1 MQMPDNPNER
11 LLNILN
17 IIMNMR
23 SDKRKFIVDVERTQI
38 LNKDTAHPSI
48 VARHIAQKFVQRLQ
62 HYYDKPTS
70 NYILPIQYLP
80 EQFGENLF
88 SIIQKKDNKYEID
101 ISKLDDLLKLQKVT
115 KTGMQMDSISI
126 PFLYFDRQKKQFIYN
141 QNAQYGLDEVA
152 QSNIFNREFYDIKGR
167 IVGFYY
173 KEVSGDKYIYQDL
186 AQFKENLEKGAI
198 VNTFD
203 YVAPVMEIDLKHRQ
217 TEQQHTVRVVLGDEE
232 SISRFM
238 YSLMDQM
245 GSLQGAEEL
254 RYKDIV
260 NLQTDL
266 SKIMSG
272 ESNIE
277 MQKKIIWQPT
287 EMTADKEGYKTFE
300 TLKRDIGEILKR
312 SDVKQVFIEQEL
324 SGKTKSVLISN
335 IAQELAKNPSE
346 IAQELGKPG
355 KYLLLAQE
363 GTDTSKLE
371 QEIATEMQR
380 IIESQKWTEEYRKM
394 GYTGTDWLIKN
405 IIRPRI
411 RTVSK
416 DQVQEATEF
425 LQRMYGAAKM
435 VGINEEATVQLS
447 QNIIDYFTRNADD
460 VLNMLN
466 AMPQEIRTNI
476 LSLQLGSA
484 FTTQAQLERGY
495 DILKELKG
503 AFAGGNYGPYDEL
516 LEAIKFNLSK
526 MKDSDLTFK
535 EYMEVMSDTVH
546 HYNRLLDMVRN
557 AEHISGAQ
565 RDLKEI
571 NLNDEFFVKFVGS
584 LSDADKSL
592 IEVIRTQ
599 DLWKMLNNVFPA
611 NVEYL
616 FTYTN
621 SNDLA
626 EQLKSTIRQNAYKQ
640 LGFSEELIST
650 NAVPKEI
657 MQFVDQILGIS
668 NEQLVDDSIIKKYA
682 SRLVEVAQEV
692 LNTDTFKAGKGDI
705 LSPLEL
711 IKAIYQLLEQ
721 QKRGYNQLD
730 VMNLFYGL
738 GDKRASLQS
747 LIFSRSY
754 RKEPEYVSQQVTSFL
769 SQLFRLQYKIA
780 PGEFN
785 EQLIQM
791 IEQMTPRHI
800 RQRFL
805 GNVIQTQTQIYRSQR
820 IVREQEQGGQA
831 ISYPQLK
838 FLRFVSGSEQLEYIS
853 FDELTRQAEQAT
865 NQIPQQEYM
874 QKLYSAKSVWQGRAP
889 KTRSRFSTAMRVN
902 GYVNWQSEEQLVLAS
917 ADEIKAAY
925 ADLMKG
931 LTENER
937 LMFGIYNKIL
947 DTRHF
952 SMIEEIS
959 GYRDTNLYKF
969 VDKRVSWANIKEY
982 QPYEN
987 TGKVHALLADIKQ
1000 TISQLETQRVL
1011 HARREI
1017 SQDDFD
1023 AIVNRL
1029 YDLRN
1034 QLQDLLTEVPE
1045 EQRKIIATQLIN
1057 SLSNK
1062 TFDQSQL
1069 EGGVTVQFR
1078 LTSPII
1084 QRYIKEQVQKTPKAL
1099 FVDMQTANFVRNY
1112 IKQLMPN
1119 DIRFNIVKDVIS
1131 EKLQTFFGYNEYI
1144 KELPDDIDKLIR
1156 NSVDDMFDLLLEYN
1170 MFALA
1175 GSDQLKR
1182 ELYPT
1187 LLSKYATLHKQMASL
1202 VGTKKATSFMKALVG
1217 GENAHD
1223 IIFRPLRDL
1232 EDIVAKFITLQKTDN
1247 ETRGQIL
1254 IGIHKYIKNNGFFGN
1269 FRSKAHLTDDDI
1281 KQFFRNAVQLYN
1293 DIVDALSGGQYF
1305 KNIDEF
1311 IKATMYRSI
1320 GNNQFQQVDDQF
1332 ENFVLSIVNKL
1343 YKNWGFQ
1350 QTDETINIETLRKI
1364 LIGNWDDLTDI
1375 QKQQYRQIKLV
1386 VANVLMDTFGLKYM
1400 PDMLSEEG
1408 RKEFADYIVSSQLGR
1423 GNLANVSSYYDP
1435 QKVKMAQKWNR
1446 GRGKVIKKSDKYS
1459 SILGRNESQQVR
1471 QWYTMLQN
1479 KIYRNITGE
1488 DSKVLTIKDIIRNV
1502 MYAKPIVLQDA
1513 GLELKMY
1520 TQRPTRKQ
1528 IRQQKQYKKPIPK
1541 PKYFLQIRPK
1551 QSNLYKDVE
1560 YAGVYQ
1566 IQEFDQQF
1574 KANLS
1579 KRTANTLLN
1588 VFEWTSPQDI
1598 QVKQDISNILNIM
1611 QKVAS
1616 RKVDEAS
1623 YQREVIVNMLVEDNN
1638 ALKNIENLGY
1648 LSDYLKT
1655 VQYLKDQK
1663 ISDDIQIV
1671 TRILDDIIQI
1681 QKSDQFD
1688 IDTKKNYISNY
1699 LSRVMDIT
1707 LRDFVSMNDNTLSQ
1721 LYDASST
1728 VKLAFQNVFK
1738 NVEDMLNPGIAI
1750 LTGIQGEITE
1760 QSIFN
1765 AVFQYFD
1772 KGSKNRVLRT
1782 LALLSIGGGAHTQ
1795 GLFKLPFLSQMSGII
1810 QKNAQARKAEF
1821 LEALGLNL
1829 KDIFTQRFNIASDQ
1843 AIKTGARQLL
1853 TSMDESIGL
1862 LTEGFENLISYGID
1876 TIKEQKSIFNS
1887 LGEIDFIRSETL
1899 NAFDK
1904 MFEGLNLDDQKLN
1917 NLLQNVLLQ
1926 NVQQTGDKEKLL
1938 EWHSSLLFLAN
1949 RSEDN
1954 VLDVQERLKQIT
1966 DDQVQNFGQLI
1977 NQATAILGKEKVDE
1991 ILKLMAESQ
2000 EGFATGLVQLEL
2012 INRMVGGTPIY
2023 KFGSEFDALQRV
2035 ARKNIVILSDLDDSI
2050 NKVQGIIIEQI
2061 HQGRS
2066 INDAL
2071 NEAAKIFERKDI
2083 IFEHDEA
2090 FENIVNK
2097 VQQTNERVLYFM
2109 NGLQV
2114 LEYATKDEAGNIVTG
2129 VKVVAGNE
2137 VIETTREKADEIILQ
2152 LTDLNQRLANN
2163 QQIDVEYLNEIEQ
2176 KIQQLRNEL
2185 GIVPESIQE
2194 GYKRAIST
2202 VTGYIPAPAG
2212 QSASTQPGAGASTV
2226 INTNVRQQSDVLPSG
2241 SAEESTEQQL
2251 NWIESLKEVG
2261 RDLLDFVKQHPKIT
2275 GASAGIIQQLA
2286 VIGTYQR
2293 QKYRRDIED
2302 MQKVIQY
2309 NQYKE
2314 LPPVI
2319 SSQPYYM
2326 GMQNMYRQ
2334 HLYNTFVARSY

>member
-38 LNKDTAHPSI
+38 LNKDTAHPGI

-126 PFLYFDRQKKQFIYN
+126 PFLYFDRQKEQFIYN

-167 IVGFYY
+167 IVGFDY

-203 YVAPVMEIDLKHRQ
+203 YIAPVMEIDLKHRQ

-238 YSLMDQM
+238 YGLMDQM

-324 SGKTKSVLISN
+324 SGKAKSVLISN

-394 GYTGTDWLIKN
+394 GYTGTDWLINN

-503 AFAGGNYGPYDEL
+503 AFAGGNYGPYDQL

-535 EYMEVMSDTVH
+535 EYMEVMSDTVQ

-626 EQLKSTIRQNAYKQ
+626 EQLKSTIRQKAYKQ

-754 RKEPEYVSQQVTSFL
+754 RKEPEQVSQQVTSFL

-805 GNVIQTQTQIYRSQR
+805 GDVIQTQTQIYRSQR

-853 FDELTRQAEQAT
+853 FDELTMQAEQAT

-874 QKLYSAKSVWQGRAP
+874 NKLYSAKSVWQGRAP

-902 GYVNWQSEEQLVLAS
+902 GYVNWQSEESLALVDVS
-917 ADEIKAAY
+917 SIKKTH
-925 ADLMKG
+925 ADLMEG
-931 LTENER
+931 LNAEER
-937 LMFGIYNKIL
+937 LIFNIYNRIL
-947 DTRHF
+947 NTSNFR
-952 SMIEEIS
+952 MIEEIS

-969 VDKRVSWANIKEY
+969 VDKQVSWKNIQEY
-982 QPYEN
+982 SNYEN
-987 TGKVHALLADIKQ
+987 TGKVHALLADIKK
-1000 TISQLETQRVL
+1000 TISQLEEQENTSSG
-1011 HARREI
+1011 
-1017 SQDDFD
+1017 SQMDIRIINGLSDKLIEFRD
-1023 AIVNRL
+1023 K
-1029 YDLRN
+1029 
-1034 QLQDLLTEVPE
+1034 LQDLLTEVPDD
-1045 EQRKIIATQLIN
+1045 QRKIVATRLIN
-1057 SLSNK
+1057 SLSNQTFNEEQLDKNIKNILNVLHTNIPESIKVYLKKPRRRFLLDTK
-1062 TFDQSQL
+1062 TAD
-1069 EGGVTVQFR
+1069 
-1078 LTSPII
+1078 
-1084 QRYIKEQVQKTPKAL
+1084 
-1099 FVDMQTANFVRNY
+1099 FVRVNIQKEINDAFDIYGKPIYEALAKWLGYSNY
-1112 IKQLMPN
+1112 I
-1119 DIRFNIVKDVIS
+1119 
-1131 EKLQTFFGYNEYI
+1131 T
-1144 KELPDDIDKLIR
+1144 ELPPSIHKLIKG
-1156 NSVDDMFDLLLEYN
+1156 SVREIFDFLTEYHI
-1170 MFALA
+1170 FIASE
-1175 GSDQLKR
+1175 SDELSR

-1187 LLSKYATLHKQMASL
+1187 LLNKYVTLHKQMASL
-1202 VGTKKATSFMKALVG
+1202 VGTENATTFMKTLVG
-1217 GENAHD
+1217 GKKAHEKIFKPLKDIEN
-1223 IIFRPLRDL
+1223 IFATFVHMQQTDQEVNGNML
-1232 EDIVAKFITLQKTDN
+1232 ESI
-1247 ETRGQIL
+1247 E
-1254 IGIHKYIKNNGFFGN
+1254 KYIRDNSFFGDY
-1269 FRSKAHLTDDDI
+1269 SKKLIITDDDI
-1281 KQFFRNAVQLYN
+1281 KQFFRNIVQFYN
-1293 DIVDALSGGQYF
+1293 DIVDTLSGGKYTQ
-1305 KNIDEF
+1305 NIDEF

-1320 GNNQFQQVDDQF
+1320 GKGQFQQVDDQLESF
-1332 ENFVLSIVNKL
+1332 ILSVVNKL
-1343 YKNWGFQ
+1343 YKNWGLYSNDD
-1350 QTDETINIETLRKI
+1350 TLKIEDLRKI
-1364 LIGNWDDLTDI
+1364 LIGNWDDLTDT

-1400 PDMLSEEG
+1400 PDMLSKEG
-1408 RKEFADYIVSSQLGR
+1408 RQEFADYIVSSQLGR

-1435 QKVKMAQKWNR
+1435 QKVKRAQKWNR

-1459 SILGRNESQQVR
+1459 NILSKDESQQVR

-1502 MYAKPIVLQDA
+1502 MYAKPLVLQNA

-1520 TQRPTRKQ
+1520 TQRPTKKQ

-1574 KANLS
+1574 KTNLS

-1616 RKVDEAS
+1616 GKVDEAS

-1638 ALKNIENLGY
+1638 VLKNIENLGY

-1721 LYDASST
+1721 LYDTSST

-1917 NLLQNVLLQ
+1917 DLLQNVLLQ

-1977 NQATAILGKEKVDE
+1977 NQATALLGKEKVDE

-2071 NEAAKIFERKDI
+2071 NEAAKIFDRKDI

-2152 LTDLNQRLANN
+2152 LTDLNERLANN

-2202 VTGYIPAPAG
+2202 VTGYIPSPAG

-2261 RDLLDFVKQHPKIT
+2261 RDLRDFVKQHPKIT